1 MVRSRERQIEIVANG
16 LPLWHGAQLAIDA
29 TLVAPLSRN
38 GAARPRAD
46 QVAGATI
53 AHATRKKR
61 HQTYPELLR
70 ASQCRL
76 VVFALETGG
85 RWGDEALDLLRRLA
99 RAKAREA
106 PPWLRAS
113 AAQGWAN
120 HWSGMISVAAQR
132 ALAAS
137 LVGWHLHNT
146 LDVDGETPCQIDV
159 CADVR
164 WAEAP
169 PASRVC

>member
-120 HWSGMISVAAQR
+120 HWSGRGQWLTHIMLGRGHPTPPRMGPGSHPWLHKYPIR
-132 ALAAS
+132 ADLAPKRGAS
-137 LVGWHLHNT
+137 
-146 LDVDGETPCQIDV
+146 
-159 CADVR
+159 
-164 WAEAP
+164 
-169 PASRVC
+169 